1 MIEIT
6 RMEEKYLSGLK
17 KMMVQEGLDFESV
30 SLCLETLFVVVD
42 RLDVL
47 GFGYYNQYSEK
58 TYIDHLYIKEN
69 ERLHKLGDSLFR
81 AILNSLTLSGIQTVY
96 MRQDDRYEGFLR
108 AENIVF
114 DNDEFIIDTTE
125 FFSRK
130 CKGSKEKQVQ

>member
-17 KMMVQEGLDFESV
+17 KMMVQEALDFESV